1 MQNVIRLP
9 QWTRRPDA
17 NADDGARYRYH
28 ALMPDAVNDATTADL
43 RRQ

>member
-17 NADDGARYRYH
+17 NADDGARYH